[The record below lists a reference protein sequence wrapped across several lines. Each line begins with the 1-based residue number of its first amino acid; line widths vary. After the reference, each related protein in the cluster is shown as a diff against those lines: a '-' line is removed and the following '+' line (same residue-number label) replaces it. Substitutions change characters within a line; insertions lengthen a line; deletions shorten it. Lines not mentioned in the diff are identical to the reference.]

1 MGIKLREN
9 KVFYYLLMG
18 IVTGLFSGI
27 CTLYM
32 NCLFF
37 VGESHEGSSIIEY
50 SLDARGGFINYTELW
65 FLDVWFLLLLAVIF
79 LFLFVGLLLFFRK
92 IGNTGYVEW
101 KLLLILGAG
110 YLIYRFGCQFQSA
123 KLPPL
128 FYQLVSY
135 HTWSLRK
142 ECLLIG
148 ILLFPLSYLLLFQ
161 LAGMIGMLKNKV
173 WIQHSLC
180 YCFFRILVRD
190 KGIRRKLLLELL
202 FGYVVSSAL
211 VIAGLIPLFWNDLTM
226 IVPILLLL
234 TIFFCIFLGVVC
246 MILFRPS
253 GEVANMLRISN
264 GIDRM
269 VKGEEVSGNP
279 VTSNSVFFETGE
291 QLVKMEEHVKKAVET
306 ARSSEQLKVELIT
319 NVSHD
324 LKTPLSAIIGYGE
337 LLKQQELEAEAG
349 ELVDKINKKSYQL
362 REMLGDVMELSK
374 VSSGVIQGKR
384 EVLNLIKL
392 MEQALGELQDAIVES
407 GLELRRQ
414 YSEEDIYIESDGMLL
429 HQVFQN
435 LFQNTLKYTLAG
447 SRIYIQIQT
456 SPEQIIVRIMNT
468 ASYEMRFD
476 PERITDSF
484 VRGEESRKGEGH
496 GLGLAIAST
505 YTNACGGTFDIAV
518 SGDQFQAILTFERYL
533 KD

>member
-1 MGIKLREN
+1 MVIKLREN

-18 IVTGLFSGI
+18 IAAGLFSGI

-37 VGESHEGSSIIEY
+37 VRESHEGSRIIEY
-50 SLDARGGFINYTELW
+50 SLDAKGGFINYTELW
-65 FLDVWFLLLLAVIF
+65 FLDVWFLLLLAAIF
-79 LFLFVGLLLFFRK
+79 LFLFVGLLWFFRK

-110 YLIYRFGCQFQSA
+110 YLIYGFGCQFQST
-123 KLPPL
+123 KLPTL
-128 FYQLVSY
+128 FYQLASY

-161 LAGMIGMLKNKV
+161 LAGMIGMLQNKDWV
-173 WIQHSLC
+173 QNSLC
-180 YCFFRILVRD
+180 YRFFRILVRD

-202 FGYVVSSAL
+202 FGYVVSAL
-211 VIAGLIPLFWNDLTM
+211 VIAGLIPLFWNDLKL
-226 IVPILLLL
+226 IVPVLLLL
-234 TIFFCIFLGVVC
+234 AIFLGVVC
-246 MILFRPS
+246 IVLFRPG
-253 GEVANMLRISN
+253 GEVANMLRISD

-279 VTSNSVFFETGE
+279 VSSNSVFFETGE

-349 ELVDKINKKSYQL
+349 ELVDKINQKSYQL

-392 MEQALGELQDAIVES
+392 MEQSLGELQDAIAER
-407 GLELRRQ
+407 GLELRKQ
-414 YSEEDIYIESDGMLL
+414 YSEEEAYIESDGMLL

-435 LFQNTLKYTLAG
+435 LFQNALKYSLAG
-447 SRIYIQIQT
+447 SRIYIQVQT
-456 SPEQIIVRIMNT
+456 GPEQIIVRIMNT

-484 VRGEESRKGEGH
+484 ARGEESRTGEGH

-518 SGDQFQAILTFERYL
+518 SGDQFQTILTFERYL

>member
-1 MGIKLREN
+1 
-9 KVFYYLLMG
+9 
-18 IVTGLFSGI
+18 
-27 CTLYM
+27 
-32 NCLFF
+32 
-37 VGESHEGSSIIEY
+37 
-50 SLDARGGFINYTELW
+50 
-65 FLDVWFLLLLAVIF
+65 
-79 LFLFVGLLLFFRK
+79 
-92 IGNTGYVEW
+92 
-101 KLLLILGAG
+101 
-110 YLIYRFGCQFQSA
+110 
-123 KLPPL
+123 
-128 FYQLVSY
+128 
-135 HTWSLRK
+135 
-142 ECLLIG
+142 
-148 ILLFPLSYLLLFQ
+148 LLFPLSYLLLFQ
-161 LAGMIGMLKNKV
+161 LAGMIGMLQNKD

-202 FGYVVSSAL
+202 FGYVVISAL
-211 VIAGLIPLFWNDLTM
+211 VIAGFIPLFWNDLKL
-226 IVPILLLL
+226 IVPLLVAPLLLLL
-234 TIFFCIFLGVVC
+234 TIFLGVAC
-246 MILFRPS
+246 IILFRPG
-253 GEVANMLRISN
+253 GEVTNMLRISD

-279 VTSNSVFFETGE
+279 VSSNSVFFKTGE

-349 ELVDKINKKSYQL
+349 ELVDKINQKSYQL

-392 MEQALGELQDAIVES
+392 MEQSLGELQDAIAES
-407 GLELRRQ
+407 GLELRKQ
-414 YSEEDIYIESDGMLL
+414 YSEEEAYIESDGMLL

-435 LFQNTLKYTLAG
+435 LFQNALKYSLAG
-447 SRIYIQIQT
+447 SRIYIQVQT
-456 SPEQIIVRIMNT
+456 GPEQIIVRIMNT

-484 VRGEESRKGEGH
+484 VRGEESRTGEGH

-518 SGDQFQAILTFERYL
+518 SGDQFQTILTFERYL